1 MKQMRKTK
9 TQIQEQQLQQV
20 TAKEK
25 GIVNYEH
32 LLNLTID
39 EPLLCFTFLH
49 NVWQYQLRLNL
60 DSQNPSFRLLGEHR
74 ET

>member
-1 MKQMRKTK
+1 MKKMRKTK

-32 LLNLTID
+32 LLNLKI
-39 EPLLCFTFLH
+39 
-49 NVWQYQLRLNL
+49 
-60 DSQNPSFRLLGEHR
+60 
-74 ET
+74 